1 MEGKAWA
8 GTTYGNGWMHRSL
21 IRTLR
26 WMDVRLLYIFA
37 AVFIVPVVLIVNPSR
52 TIIYRYMRQRQGYG
66 RLRAAWMTYV
76 NHCMFS
82 QVVIDKFAMYAGKHF
97 HIDIVGYDHFLER
110 SRRPEAFVQLSAHVG
125 NYEIAGYSLVAA
137 DKQFNALVYFGEKET
152 VMESRNQMFSDHHV
166 HMIPVSEDMSH
177 LFLINEVLQKGEI
190 VSMPADRIWGSQ
202 KSLRATLLGGEADLP
217 MGPFS
222 VATMRSLDVVAV
234 NVMKSS
240 LKGYTIYVTPLAY
253 DKQAPRREQM
263 NQLVAAYTAELERM
277 LQLYP
282 AQWYNFFEFW
292 K

>member
-26 WMDVRLLYIFA
+26 WMDVILLYIFA
-37 AVFIVPVVLIVNPSR
+37 AVFVVPVVLIVNPSR

-202 KSLRATLLGGEADLP
+202 KSLCATLLGGEADLP

>member
-97 HIDIVGYDHFLER
+97 HIDIVGYNHFLER

-177 LFLINEVLQKGEI
+177 LFLINAVLQKGEI

>member
-8 GTTYGNGWMHRSL
+8 GTTYGNGWMHRAL

-202 KSLRATLLGGEADLP
+202 KSLRATLLGGKADLP